1 MKDIKN
7 PKNRLIL
14 IILISSMAV
23 LAFITIVLL
32 SSGTM
37 KQKKLEKE
45 IQKWE
50 EEYRRKGSEIE
61 SIEKK
66 LDSLE
71 KSSIELQNK
80 IFGDSIK
87 E

>member
-1 MKDIKN
+1 
-7 PKNRLIL
+7 
-14 IILISSMAV
+14 MAV

-50 EEYRRKGSEIE
+50 EEYIRTGSEIE

-71 KSSIELQNK
+71 KSSIELQKK

-87 E
+87 